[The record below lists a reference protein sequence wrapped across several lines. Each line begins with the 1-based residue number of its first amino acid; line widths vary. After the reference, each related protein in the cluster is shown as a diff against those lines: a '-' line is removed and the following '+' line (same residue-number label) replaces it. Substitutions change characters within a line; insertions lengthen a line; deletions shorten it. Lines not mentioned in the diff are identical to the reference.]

1 MTDESPSSLAE
12 KIGAALPIALT
23 AIATA
28 FAGMSTSEM
37 TRAMYW
43 RSAAAQDQAKAN
55 DQWTLAG
62 FKRDRSLIVQTTAV
76 QLRAMAGYR
85 TGQELPRTPPPEVVR
100 KVGRWLGGGEEPPVA
115 DAKIAAVLNAIR
127 DKKSEEEGVQLARE
141 LRFDS
146 IEQTIASAERSA
158 YEVETAWDTEV
169 AEAEK
174 RAREATTAAA
184 QSTGDAKA
192 IADANLAQAARF
204 EADYN
209 RYRAQ
214 ATMNQWV
221 GCFYELRVR
230 KAVGESVRHRT
241 RSENF
246 FYAMLAAQVGATLAS
261 LGLARKRKS
270 ALWLV
275 AGLSGLVAVGFGTWV
290 YLTM

>member
-1 MTDESPSSLAE
+1 MSDETATTFAD

-62 FKRDRSLIVQTTAV
+62 FKRDRSLIMQTTAV
-76 QLRAMAGYR
+76 QLRALTGYR
-85 TGQELPRTPPPEVVR
+85 TGPEIQRTATPEVVG
-100 KVGRWLGGGEEPPVA
+100 KVAKWLGGKGEPPVE
-115 DAKIAAVLNAIR
+115 DVKIAAVLNAVR
-127 DKKSEEEGVQLARE
+127 EKKPEEEAVALTRDLTFDTIQKAISAAEASGV
-141 LRFDS
+141 
-146 IEQTIASAERSA
+146 
-158 YEVETAWDTEV
+158 EVEKAWDAEV
-169 AEAEK
+169 DETEK
-174 RAREATTAAA
+174 RAREATTTAAK
-184 QSTGDAKA
+184 SNGDAKA
-192 IADANLAQAARF
+192 IADANLTQAARF
-204 EADYN
+204 DADFS
-209 RYRAQ
+209 RYRAES
-214 ATMNQWV
+214 TMNYWV
-221 GCFYELRVR
+221 GFFYEVRV
-230 KAVGESVRHRT
+230 KKSASESDRHRT

-261 LGLARKRKS
+261 LGMARKQKS

-275 AGLSGLVAVGFGTWV
+275 AGLSGLVAVGFGAWV

>member
-85 TGQELPRTPPPEVVR
+85 AGSIPSQTPTPDLVG
-100 KVGRWLGGGEEPPVA
+100 KVGKWLGGAGDPPVE
-115 DAKIAAVLNAIR
+115 DAKIAAVLNAVR
-127 DKKSEEEGVQLARE
+127 DRKPEAVAVPLTRDLTPDAIQQAV
-141 LRFDS
+141 
-146 IEQTIASAERSA
+146 SAAEADAHRVER
-158 YEVETAWDTEV
+158 AWAADTE
-169 AEAEK
+169 AADK
-174 RAREATTAAA
+174 RVREAVAAA
-184 QSTGDAKA
+184 QSNGDARA
-192 IADANLAQAARF
+192 VADANLAHAARF
-204 EADYN
+204 DADYN
-209 RYRAQ
+209 RYRAES
-214 ATMNQWV
+214 TMNYWV
-221 GCFYELRVR
+221 GFFYEVRVN
-230 KAVGESVRHRT
+230 KSASESDRHRT

-246 FYAMLAAQVGATLAS
+246 FSAQVGATLAS

>member
-1 MTDESPSSLAE
+1 MSDELPSTFNE

-85 TGQELPRTPPPEVVR
+85 AGPEISRTPTPDVVR
-100 KVGRWLGGGEEPPVA
+100 KAGRWLGGGDEPPVE
-115 DAKIAAVLNAIR
+115 DANIAAVLIAVR
-127 DKKSEEEGVQLARE
+127 DRRSEEEGVRLARE
-141 LRFDS
+141 LPFNA
-146 IEQTIASAERSA
+146 IEQAIAAAERSA
-158 YEVETAWDTEV
+158 YEVDTAWDAEV
-169 AEAEK
+169 SEADR
-174 RAREATTAAA
+174 RAREATTAA

-192 IADANLAQAARF
+192 IAASNLAQAARF
-204 EADYN
+204 EADYH

-221 GCFYELRVR
+221 GCFYEMRVR

-261 LGLARKRKS
+261 LGMARKQKS

-275 AGLSGLVAVGFGTWV
+275 AGVSGLVAVGFGTWV